1 MRTFAVHNHQGKAT
15 GLIGALVMAGWNLV
29 DGLSSRADVLLI
41 DHDGTPYY
49 RDIINQVN
57 AKKTVLFQHG
67 AESFVTYDGLYE
79 ANPRTDAMLVQPPMA
94 KTILQ
99 EINYPKPVYVTG
111 WYWTEVKP
119 LEVPEGRKTIFAPL
133 HPRNDGTR
141 CTWKQNANNHVFSQ
155 LIKQGERFT
164 CRYIG
169 DLYRNGLYDH
179 PLVDFEKAT
188 AETMIPDILRHDL
201 IVSSGTFAH
210 LAVALG
216 KAVVMYG
223 QDHIPTDDRGLE
235 TDDHWDDYAA
245 KLRYPFCFEGFDDDA
260 ERVISEAVRN
270 KKVRQEWRDRWIGKQ
285 LNPWRLSETLER
297 ICHADL

>member
-79 ANPRTDAMLVQPPMA
+79 ANPRTDAMLVQSPMSQ
-94 KTILQ
+94 TILQ
-99 EINYPKPVYVTG
+99 EIGYPKPVYVTG
-111 WYWTEVKP
+111 WYWTEIKEYKP
-119 LEVPEGRKTIFAPL
+119 IIQPRNILFAPL
-133 HPRNDGTR
+133 HPLNDGR
-141 CTWKQNANNHVFSQ
+141 LCQWKRDENRKALDACVDAG
-155 LIKQGERFT
+155 LPVTVRM
-164 CRYIG
+164 IG
-169 DLYRNGLYDH
+169 NIEQNGLYNH
-179 PLVDFEKAT
+179 PLADFERAT

-216 KAVVMYG
+216 KAVVMYA
-223 QDHIPTDDRGLE
+223 QDHIPTDDDGVKQAKKYAEYSYLIE
-235 TDDHWDDYAA
+235 YPVTVKELPQWVMDWDDD
-245 KLRYPFCFEGFDDDA
+245 CFEFRT
-260 ERVISEAVRN
+260 EN
-270 KKVRQEWRDRWIGKQ
+270 WKQKWIGEQ
-285 LNPWRLSETLER
+285 LNPWRLSDTLER
-297 ICHADL
+297 ICHADV